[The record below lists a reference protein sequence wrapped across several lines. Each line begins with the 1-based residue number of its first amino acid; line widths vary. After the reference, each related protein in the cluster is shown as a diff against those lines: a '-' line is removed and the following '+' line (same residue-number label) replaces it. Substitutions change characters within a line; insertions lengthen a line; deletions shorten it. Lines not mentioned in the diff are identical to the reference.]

1 MKKFTALLVV
11 AAASMYFTG
20 CGENGTNVTNGFA
33 DQKGSSSS
41 TEKKGNADEEE
52 TGDYDETVE
61 FLDELPNCTARKDGK
76 VYFVEEDEVAYT
88 CKYDE
93 DTEEGE
99 WVKKETQQ
107 ARGRRDRRFR

>member
-52 TGDYDETVE
+52 TGDYDKTVE
-61 FLDELPNCTARKDGK
+61 TADDLGKCTAKKDGK
-76 VYFVEEDEVAYT
+76 VYFVQGQIN
-88 CKYDE
+88 CRMR
-93 DTEEGE
+93 
-99 WVKKETQQ
+99 VKS
-107 ARGRRDRRFR
+107 